1 MRADDEVQAAHALG
15 QLQVGQV
22 ALGEGGGGEGVP

>member
-1 MRADDEVQAAHALG
+1 MCADDEVQAAHALG